1 MMIAIRVI
9 AITRYISPVVSTVI
23 SHMIVGSDE
32 SGVGVS
38 RTFSYIATF
47 TADDVTTQ
55 SAVAAMACGTSRPEV
70 ITAVELRTGACVTI
84 AGVATRAAACSAH
97 EYVSATTHARCK
109 LHGCMSDSNRVSG
122 SSDGV

>member
-1 MMIAIRVI
+1 MFGLIAVMIAIRVI
-9 AITRYISPVVSTVI
+9 AITRYNISPVVSTVI

-55 SAVAAMACGTSRPEV
+55 SAVAAIACGTSRPVV
-70 ITAVELRTGACVTI
+70 ITAVELRTGACMP
-84 AGVATRAAACSAH
+84 C
-97 EYVSATTHARCK
+97 
-109 LHGCMSDSNRVSG
+109 
-122 SSDGV
+122 